1 MPLSTSPATGPTIP
15 AGAKTVSLKTIE
27 TAGATAK
34 EDVTVLGDT
43 SRQYAAPPLVEG
55 GTNTA
60 TATCSVSGMLK
71 SNTTLAITAAA
82 TTTGWICESYEKSYE
97 VGKYASFSAE
107 FSFYPAAT

>member
-1 MPLSTSPATGPTIP
+1 MPISTSPATAPTIP
-15 AGAKTVSLKTIE
+15 AGAKTVSIKNIE

-60 TATCSVSGMLK
+60 TVTCSVSGVLK

-107 FSFYPAAT
+107 FSYYPPAA

>member
-1 MPLSTSPATGPTIP
+1 MPLSTTPAGGPTIP
-15 AGAKTVSLKTIE
+15 VGAKSVSIKNIE

-34 EDVTVLGDT
+34 EDVTVLGDS

-60 TATCSVSGMLK
+60 TATCSVSGLLK
-71 SNTTLAITAAA
+71 STTTLAITAAA

-107 FSFYPAAT
+107 FSYYPPAA

>member
-1 MPLSTSPATGPTIP
+1 MPLSTSPGTGPTIP
-15 AGAKTVSLKTIE
+15 AGAKTVSIKNIE

-43 SRQYAAPPLVEG
+43 TRQYAAPPLVEG

-60 TATCSVSGMLK
+60 TATCSVSGLLK
-71 SNTTLAITAAA
+71 SNTALAITAAA
-82 TTTGWICESYEKSYE
+82 TTTGWICESYEKSHE
-97 VGKYASFSAE
+97 VGKYATFSAE